1 MIKKIIKNFIR
12 KTDWRVKKIYRNK
25 SYINSH
31 PKLEL
36 LSAMHDCKGI
46 IHMGAHR
53 GTEAAVY
60 DWFNKRTAWIEANP
74 EIIDDLKDHTSQYI
88 NQIVIQA
95 LLSDE
100 DNKLEN
106 FNISSNDGASSSIF
120 SFGSYKKIHEEIKM
134 IEIIKLKTSKLDTVI
149 KKKKINI
156 EKYDFW
162 VLDLQGAELLALKGA
177 RESIKFCNYIFTEIS
192 KEDIYK
198 NGANWSELNQ
208 FLIKNQ
214 FLPAWEPKEIHTDVL
229 FIKKRDNIY

>member
-1 MIKKIIKNFIR
+1 MKLIKKLIKKLIR
-12 KTDWRVKKIYRNK
+12 KTDWRINKIYRNK
-25 SYINSH
+25 SYINSQ

-36 LSAMHDCKGI
+36 LKAMHDCKGI

-53 GTEAAVY
+53 GVEAAVY
-60 DWFNKRTAWIEANP
+60 DWFNKQTIWIEANP
-74 EIIDDLKDHTSQYI
+74 KIIDDLRDRASQYI
-88 NQIVIQA
+88 NQRVIQA

-100 DNKLEN
+100 DNNLEN

-134 IEIIKLKTSKLDTVI
+134 IDIMKLKTSKLDTI
-149 KKKKINI
+149 INKEKINV

-162 VLDLQGAELLALKGA
+162 VLDLQGAELLTLKGA
-177 RESIKFCNYIFTEIS
+177 YESIKLCKFMYIEIS

-198 NGANWSELNQ
+198 NGANWTELNE
-208 FLIKNQ
+208 FLSKNE

-229 FIKKRDNIY
+229 FVKKRK

>member
-1 MIKKIIKNFIR
+1 MRIIKKIIKNFIR

-25 SYINSH
+25 SHINSY

-36 LSAMHDCKGI
+36 LKAMHDCKGI

-60 DWFNKRTAWIEANP
+60 DWFNKQTIWIEANP
-74 EIIDDLKDHTSQYI
+74 KIIDDLKDHTSQYI
-88 NQIVIQA
+88 NQRVIQA

-100 DNKLEN
+100 DNNIEN

-134 IEIIKLKTSKLDTVI
+134 IDIMKLKTSTLDTI
-149 KKKKINI
+149 INNEKINLD
-156 EKYDFW
+156 KYNFW

-177 RESIKFCNYIFTEIS
+177 HESIKFCKFIYIEIS
-192 KEDIYK
+192 KEDVYE
-198 NGANWSELNQ
+198 NGANWPELNE
-208 FLIKNQ
+208 FLIKNE
-214 FLPAWEPKEIHTDVL
+214 FFPAWEPEEIHTDVL
-229 FIKKRDNIY
+229 FIKRKK